1 MPRPRS
7 IGSAAAIIALLV
19 GLSDQAIAYEVE
31 ADSNA
36 NTVYVLLWN
45 HNAGAA
51 YDSISIGEALPGFV
65 SQATAT
71 IVPAS
76 VAPSGSDLAAI
87 EFDVAAAAIL
97 GSTGDLTITASGT
110 ASDQPIDVVL
120 TVPLE
125 VVVSAPAAQGLV
137 GQGIPAPDPGGADT
151 DGDGV
156 SDALEI
162 AFGSDPSDPLS
173 VPGSASAAVP
183 ALQALGLTCL
193 AALLVLSTTRLARRR
208 QQNRSR
214 R

>member
-1 MPRPRS
+1 
-7 IGSAAAIIALLV
+7 
-19 GLSDQAIAYEVE
+19 
-31 ADSNA
+31 
-36 NTVYVLLWN
+36 
-45 HNAGAA
+45 
-51 YDSISIGEALPGFV
+51 
-65 SQATAT
+65 
-71 IVPAS
+71 
-76 VAPSGSDLAAI
+76 
-87 EFDVAAAAIL
+87 
-97 GSTGDLTITASGT
+97 
-110 ASDQPIDVVL
+110 
-120 TVPLE
+120 
-125 VVVSAPAAQGLV
+125 
-137 GQGIPAPDPGGADT
+137 APDPGGADT